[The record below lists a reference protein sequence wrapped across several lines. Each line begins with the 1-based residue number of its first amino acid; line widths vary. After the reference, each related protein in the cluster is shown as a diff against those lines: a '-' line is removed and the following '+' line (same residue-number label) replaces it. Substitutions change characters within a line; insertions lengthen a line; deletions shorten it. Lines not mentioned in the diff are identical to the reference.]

1 LHDEGS
7 VRVDPPAIEK
17 VMLNITE
24 DQVREL
30 LPMHECISLMRS
42 VFADLKAGSAM
53 NQPRRRLFLPTGST
67 LHSMAGAWGKYF
79 GTKIYAA
86 HPKHGAYFFFLLFD
100 AESAM
105 PLAQFEANYLG
116 QIRTGAAS
124 GYATDVLAAPDAST
138 LAIIGSGFQARSQFE
153 AIRAVRPIKE
163 VRVWSRNEAKRDE
176 FARQTGAVCCATAQV
191 ALRGADIVATA
202 TSSKEPV
209 LESAWVEPGAHVNVM
224 GSNQA
229 TRREVPSELIGRA
242 DLIAVDSIEQAKIE
256 AGDLLLAPVDWSDP
270 RIVELKDAVRPK
282 GSPLTIFKSIGLG
295 VEDVAAAAF
304 VYEQL
309 S

>member
-1 LHDEGS
+1 MQH
-7 VRVDPPAIEK
+7 
-17 VMLNITE
+17 ITE
-24 DQVREL
+24 EQVREL
-30 LPMHECISLMRS
+30 LPMRECVRLMRE
-42 VFADLKAGSAM
+42 VFKDLRAGTAV

-79 GTKIYAA
+79 GTKIYSAN
-86 HPKHGAYFFFLLFD
+86 PKTGANFFFLLFD
-100 AESAM
+100 AETAR

-124 GYATDVLAAPDAST
+124 GYATDLLAAPDAST

-163 VRVWSRNEAKRDE
+163 VRVWSRNEAKRE
-176 FARQTGAVCCATAQV
+176 AFRRLIGATAFATAQEAV
-191 ALRGADIVATA
+191 TGAQIVATA
-202 TSSKEPV
+202 TSAKDPV
-209 LESAWVEPGAHVNVM
+209 LESAWIAAGTHINAM

-229 TRREVPSELIGRA
+229 QRRELPSDLIARA
-242 DLIAVDSIEQAKIE
+242 QLIAVDSIEQAKIE
-256 AGDLLLAPVDWSDP
+256 AGDLLLAPVDWADH
-270 RIVELKDAVRPK
+270 RIVELSKVEARPA
-282 GSPLTIFKSIGLG
+282 GAPVTIFKSLGLG

-304 VYEQL
+304 VYEKL